1 MTTIIDLQRIAE
13 IQFSDIVLDTYLLE
27 HKLRITL
34 IDSSFIDVHVS
45 QKLSD
50 KFSFHWETKN
60 AANPIYRYD
69 NFPDKNWSN
78 LSSYPYH
85 FHKGDQNT
93 VVVPPFPSDVLQG
106 FISFMEFVRN
116 EIVKSK

>member
-1 MTTIIDLQRIAE
+1 MTTIIDIQRIAE

-60 AANPIYRYD
+60 AENSIYRYD

-78 LSSYPYH
+78 LSSYPSTSIKAIRIQLSFLH
-85 FHKGDQNT
+85 F
-93 VVVPPFPSDVLQG
+93 PPMFCKDSFPLW
-106 FISFMEFVRN
+106 N
-116 EIVKSK
+116 L